1 MSHEYFEKS
10 KIFDLIVQEMQI
22 VENKL
27 DEIYDEYKRIMTQ
40 KEIYRLKLQTL
51 ESMRESTRAE
61 LKKLKGE
68 AK

>member
-1 MSHEYFEKS
+1 MSGEYFEKS

-27 DEIYDEYKRIMTQ
+27 DELYDEYKQIMTQ

-68 AK
+68 QP

>member
-1 MSHEYFEKS
+1 MSGEYFEKS

-27 DEIYDEYKRIMTQ
+27 DEIYDEYKKIMTQ
-40 KEIYRLKLQTL
+40 KEIYRLKLKTL

-68 AK
+68 QP

>member
-1 MSHEYFEKS
+1 MSDEYFEKS

-27 DEIYDEYKRIMTQ
+27 DELYDEYKQIMTQ

-61 LKKLKGE
+61 LKKLKG
-68 AK
+68 KQS